1 MLYQSVLRP
10 ALFALDAERAH
21 ELATELA
28 AKFEAR
34 ERGEQERLARQGD
47 TVRVYVKVIEGNKER
62 IQPFE
67 GVVITKRNEGLKSSF
82 TVRKISHSIGV
93 ERSFMLHSPRI
104 DRVEV
109 LRYGSV
115 RRAKLY
121 YLREK
126 VGRAARIKEDRN
138 RKPRP

>member
-1 MLYQSVLRP
+1 MNLVQ
-10 ALFALDAERAH
+10 
-21 ELATELA
+21 TI
-28 AKFEAR
+28 
-34 ERGEQERLARQGD
+34 EQEQLKESVPDFRAGD
-47 TVRVYVKVIEGNKER
+47 TVRVYVKVIEGGKER

-67 GVVITKRNEGLKSSF
+67 GVVITKRNEGLKSTF

-109 LRYGSV
+109 LRHGAV

-126 VGRAARIKEDRN
+126 VGRAARIKEARN
-138 RKPRP
+138 RKS

>member
-1 MLYQSVLRP
+1 MMR
-10 ALFALDAERAH
+10 AEEERSMN
-21 ELATELA
+21 LI
-28 AKFEAR
+28 R
-34 ERGEQERLARQGD
+34 EIEQEQLKESVPDFRAGD

-109 LRYGSV
+109 LRHGSV

-121 YLREK
+121 YLRDK

-138 RKPRP
+138 RKPSS

>member
-1 MLYQSVLRP
+1 MMAP
-10 ALFALDAERAH
+10 EEERQMNLIQAI
-21 ELATELA
+21 
-28 AKFEAR
+28 
-34 ERGEQERLARQGD
+34 EQEQLKDNVPDFRAGD
-47 TVRVYVKVIEGNKER
+47 TVRVYVRVIEGGKER

-67 GVVITKRNEGLKSSF
+67 GVVITKRNEGLKSTF
-82 TVRKISHSIGV
+82 TVRKIAHSIGV

-109 LRYGSV
+109 LRHGAV

-126 VGRAARIKEDRN
+126 VGRAARIKEDRH
-138 RKPRP
+138 RKP

>member
-1 MLYQSVLRP
+1 MDLIRSI
-10 ALFALDAERAH
+10 
-21 ELATELA
+21 
-28 AKFEAR
+28 
-34 ERGEQERLARQGD
+34 EQEQLKESVPEFRAGD

-67 GVVITKRNEGLKSSF
+67 GLVITKRNEGLKSTF
-82 TVRKISHSIGV
+82 TVRKISHSVGV

-109 LRYGSV
+109 LRHGLV

-121 YLREK
+121 YIREK

-138 RKPRP
+138 RKS

>member
-1 MLYQSVLRP
+1 MMRAKEERLMNLVQAIEQEQLRP
-10 ALFALDAERAH
+10 NIPDFRA
-21 ELATELA
+21 
-28 AKFEAR
+28 
-34 ERGEQERLARQGD
+34 GD
-47 TVRVYVKVIEGNKER
+47 TVRVYVKVVEGGKER

-67 GVVITKRNEGLKSSF
+67 GVVITKRNEGLKSTF

-109 LRYGSV
+109 LRHGSV

-138 RKPRP
+138 RKSS

>member
-1 MLYQSVLRP
+1 MNLI
-10 ALFALDAERAH
+10 
-21 ELATELA
+21 
-28 AKFEAR
+28 R
-34 ERGEQERLARQGD
+34 EIEQEQLKESVPDFRAGD

-109 LRYGSV
+109 LRHGLV

-121 YLREK
+121 YLRTK

-138 RKPRP
+138 RKSS

>member
-1 MLYQSVLRP
+1 MNLIQSI
-10 ALFALDAERAH
+10 
-21 ELATELA
+21 
-28 AKFEAR
+28 
-34 ERGEQERLARQGD
+34 EQEQLKESVPDFRAGD
-47 TVRVYVKVIEGNKER
+47 TVRVYVKVIEGGKER

-67 GVVITKRNEGLKSSF
+67 GVVITKRNEGLKSTF
-82 TVRKISHSIGV
+82 TVRKISHSVGV

-109 LRYGSV
+109 LRHGAV
-115 RRAKLY
+115 RRSKLY

-138 RKPRP
+138 RKS

>member
-1 MLYQSVLRP
+1 MNLIQSI
-10 ALFALDAERAH
+10 
-21 ELATELA
+21 
-28 AKFEAR
+28 
-34 ERGEQERLARQGD
+34 EQEQLKESVPDFRAGD
-47 TVRVYVKVIEGNKER
+47 TVRVYVRVIEGGKER

-67 GVVITKRNEGLKSSF
+67 GVVITKRNEGLKSTF

-104 DRVEV
+104 DRIDV
-109 LRYGSV
+109 LRHGSV

-126 VGRAARIKEDRN
+126 VGRAARIKEDRD
-138 RKPRP
+138 RKS

>member
-1 MLYQSVLRP
+1 MSLIR
-10 ALFALDAERAH
+10 DI
-21 ELATELA
+21 
-28 AKFEAR
+28 
-34 ERGEQERLARQGD
+34 EQEQLKDSVPDFRAGD
-47 TVRVYVKVIEGNKER
+47 TVRVYVKVVEGNKER

-109 LRYGSV
+109 LRHGSV
-115 RRAKLY
+115 RRSKLY

-138 RKPRP
+138 RKPSS